1 MNKRINELKIKIM
14 ESYSS
19 YSIIIVVDLNI
30 KSLWIYY
37 CWKLNVDFIYYMCYS
52 YMYYY

>member
-14 ESYSS
+14 ENYSS

-30 KSLWIYY
+30 KSL
-37 CWKLNVDFIYYMCYS
+37 
-52 YMYYY
+52 

>member
-19 YSIIIVVDLNI
+19 YSIIIVNLNI
-30 KSLWIYY
+30 KSL
-37 CWKLNVDFIYYMCYS
+37 
-52 YMYYY
+52 